1 MLQALTNPERASY
14 DSLQSAL
21 ERWKALKSRY
31 DKKRDQFGQREAL
44 PDSLAMN
51 ALEKL
56 VPKEL
61 ETHLLLNHTRLR
73 SFDDMEREVVN
84 FMEVKTGSRMTLS
97 ANFAK
102 SVRGLR

>member
-61 ETHLLLNHTRLR
+61 ETHLLLNHTHGFAALTTW
-73 SFDDMEREVVN
+73 N
-84 FMEVKTGSRMTLS
+84 VKSS
-97 ANFAK
+97 IIWK
-102 SVRGLR
+102 